1 MARAVVT
8 ACVHSEGFP
17 ITPSARANNVGRK
30 YAGPVALVTDALA
43 YSATD
48 MFAAGFQDHELGPI
62 IGVDDNSGAGGA
74 NVWSYTLLQSLLGPH
89 AGAATALPGGCD
101 LRIAIR
107 RTLRVGANRG
117 MPLED
122 LGVVPDKRHYLT
134 RRDVLGQNQDLVA
147 FAASVLV
154 RGR

>member
-1 MARAVVT
+1 VVT

-17 ITPSARANNVGRK
+17 ITPPERANNIGRK
-30 YAGPVALVTDALA
+30 YRGRAVLITDALA

-74 NVWSYTLLQSLLGPH
+74 NVWSYALLQSL
-89 AGAATALPGGCD
+89 AGSKPGTALPGGCD
-101 LRIAIR
+101 LRIAVR
-107 RTLRVGANRG
+107 RTLRVGKNLG

-122 LGVVPDKRHYLT
+122 LGVVPDHRYHLT
-134 RRDVLGQNQDLVA
+134 RRDVLGQNQDLIA
-147 FAASVLV
+147 HAASLLAA
-154 RGR
+154 G